1 VFFFSNA
8 LMNACIFM
16 LAGIMIH
23 TGKKHKMLRI
33 AAAALFGSG
42 MELSFV
48 LLLRER
54 MLFLLAS
61 YFAAIPLMQ
70 VIAFGKCR
78 MRMFVKNTILCFAA
92 ALLLGGAVT
101 AIENTWG
108 IQRMPLL
115 AGTVA
120 MLVCI
125 PLFRSMIYEGKKN
138 KNFCAV
144 RLEHR
149 GNVVSADGLLDTGN
163 LLTDPAKN
171 MPVNI
176 VSPELL
182 QQLAVRDED
191 RSGVVLYQS
200 LGKNCG
206 VLETYCID
214 RLSVRTDGSWQQIA
228 PAMVAAAP
236 GELFFGKNY
245 EVILNAQIMLHGF

>member
-8 LMNACIFM
+8 LMNSCI
-16 LAGIMIH
+16 LLLVG
-23 TGKKHKMLRI
+23 MLRH
-33 AAAALFGSG
+33 ANRRPQVLRTVAAALVGSG
-42 MELSFV
+42 MELAFV
-48 LLLRER
+48 LLFRKESWY
-54 MLFLLAS
+54 LLAS

-78 MRMFVKNTILCFAA
+78 MRLFVKNTILCFAA

-108 IQRMPLL
+108 IQRMPIL
-115 AGTVA
+115 AGMAA

-125 PLFRSMIYEGKKN
+125 PLFRSMIYGGKRN
-138 KNFCAV
+138 KNLCAV
-144 RLEHR
+144 RLEHC
-149 GNVVSADGLLDTGN
+149 GNAVSADGLLDTGN
-163 LLTDPAKN
+163 LLTDLAKN

-176 VSPELL
+176 VSAQLL
-182 QQLAVRDED
+182 QKLAVGDEN

-200 LGKNCG
+200 LGKSSG

-214 RLSVRTDGSWQQIA
+214 RLSVQMDGSWQQIA
-228 PAMVAAAP
+228 PVMIAAAP
-236 GELFFGKNY
+236 SELFSGKNY

>member
-1 VFFFSNA
+1 M
-8 LMNACIFM
+8 MNSCI
-16 LAGIMIH
+16 LLLVGLLRHANRRPQV
-23 TGKKHKMLRI
+23 LRI
-33 AAAALFGSG
+33 TAAALFGSG
-42 MELSFV
+42 MELAFV

-54 MLFLLAS
+54 MLFLIAS

-78 MRMFVKNTILCFAA
+78 MRMFVKNTILCLAA
-92 ALLLGGAVT
+92 ALFLGGAVT

-115 AGTVA
+115 AGTAA

-125 PLFRSMIYEGKKN
+125 PLFRSMIYEGKRN

-163 LLTDPAKN
+163 LLTDPAKH

-176 VSPELL
+176 VSEELL
-182 QQLAVRDED
+182 QKLSVRDED

-200 LGKNCG
+200 LGKRSG

-214 RLSVRTDGSWQQIA
+214 RLSVQTDGSRQLVS
-228 PAMVAAAP
+228 PAMIAAAP
-236 GELFFGKNY
+236 GELFYGKNY
-245 EVILNAQIMLHGF
+245 EVILSAQIMLHGF

>member
-1 VFFFSNA
+1 M
-8 LMNACIFM
+8 MNSCI
-16 LAGIMIH
+16 LLLVGV
-23 TGKKHKMLRI
+23 LRH
-33 AAAALFGSG
+33 ANRRPQVLRTVGAALVGSG
-42 MELSFV
+42 MELAFV

-54 MLFLLAS
+54 LLFLLAS

-70 VIAFGKCR
+70 MIAFGKCR
-78 MRMFVKNTILCFAA
+78 MRLFVKNTVLCLAA

-115 AGTVA
+115 AGTAA

-125 PLFRSMIYEGKKN
+125 PLFRSMIYEGKRN
-138 KNFCAV
+138 KNFYAV
-144 RLEHR
+144 ELEHR

-176 VSPELL
+176 LSEELL
-182 QQLAVRDED
+182 QKLDVGDED
-191 RSGVVLYQS
+191 RSGIVLYQS

-214 RLSVRTDGSWQQIA
+214 RLSVQTDGSWQQTA

-236 GELFFGKNY
+236 CELFSGKNY

>member
-1 VFFFSNA
+1 
-8 LMNACIFM
+8 MNSCI
-16 LAGIMIH
+16 LLLVGV
-23 TGKKHKMLRI
+23 LRH
-33 AAAALFGSG
+33 ANRRPQVLRTVVAALVGSG
-42 MELSFV
+42 MELAFV
-48 LLLRER
+48 LLFRKEIWY
-54 MLFLLAS
+54 LLAS

-70 VIAFGKCR
+70 LIAFGKCR
-78 MRMFVKNTILCFAA
+78 MRLFVKNTILCFAA
-92 ALLLGGAVT
+92 AFLLGGAVT

-115 AGTVA
+115 AGMAA

-125 PLFRSMIYEGKKN
+125 PLFRSVIYEGKKN
-138 KNFCAV
+138 KNFYAV

-149 GNVVSADGLLDTGN
+149 GNVVSADGLWDTGN

>member
-1 VFFFSNA
+1 VFYFSNA

-23 TGKKHKMLRI
+23 TGKKHKILRI
-33 AAAALFGSG
+33 AVAALVGSG
-42 MELSFV
+42 MELSFL

-61 YFAAIPLMQ
+61 YFAAIPMMQ
-70 VIAFGKCR
+70 LIAFGKRR
-78 MRMFVKNTILCFAA
+78 MRLFVKNTILCFAA

-115 AGTVA
+115 AGMAA

-125 PLFRSMIYEGKKN
+125 PLFRSMIYEGKRN
-138 KNFCAV
+138 KNFYAT
-144 RLEHR
+144 RLEHH
-149 GNVVSADGLLDTGN
+149 GNVVSADGLWDTGN
-163 LLTDPAKN
+163 LLTDPVKH

-214 RLSVRTDGSWQQIA
+214 RLSVQTDGSRQQIA